1 MKKRVI
7 VGLVAAAYV
16 LGISAG
22 MPANGSA
29 AADPFVGSR
38 TLTLYGDSS
47 IKNGFNLDSQTADAS
62 VSTNDGFH
70 YTAAVNGGV
79 PSLSMVRSGNQLSL
93 SPRPQGTAIHSYM
106 LSGGAVGAFLL
117 MEQGISDPEKIG
129 IRLATWAPDTA
140 VPASQL
146 AGDWEMTSINDNNL
160 RSDPG
165 QPFEIASETWTI
177 FDLGDGLVDVHLK
190 RHNATWQMR
199 ITGNAMAPLPETLAS
214 NPFLAHLSLVTDAG
228 TGRRRPFRI

>member
-38 TLTLYGDSS
+38 TLTLYGDSN
-47 IKNGFNLDSQTADAS
+47 IKNGFNLDSRTADAS

-129 IRLATWAPDTA
+129 IRLATWAREGKPIPYGEHDEF
-140 VPASQL
+140 V
-146 AGDWEMTSINDNNL
+146 WKMR
-160 RSDPG
+160 RSD
-165 QPFEIASETWTI
+165 
-177 FDLGDGLVDVHLK
+177 VDARVCSGPA
-190 RHNATWQMR
+190 R
-199 ITGNAMAPLPETLAS
+199 
-214 NPFLAHLSLVTDAG
+214 
-228 TGRRRPFRI
+228 